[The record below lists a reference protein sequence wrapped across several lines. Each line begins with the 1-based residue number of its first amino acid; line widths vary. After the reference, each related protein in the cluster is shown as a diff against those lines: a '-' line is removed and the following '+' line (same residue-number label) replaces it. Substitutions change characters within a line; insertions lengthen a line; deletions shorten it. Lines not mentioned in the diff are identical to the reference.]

1 MAREKA
7 RAKDKEKANARVRAT
22 AADHVAAGPTA
33 RFPTDPIHHSSPGR
47 FARAVRVLSIKKLS
61 PRPPV
66 KHRVLSALILLATH
80 LSASAADPSDLVRLY
95 EDEILALDLYV
106 ALGKIH
112 PDIRPFQNIPRSE
125 AMHRETMAGILKA
138 EGIELPKPPEGK
150 RFVSEGLDET
160 FAKWLA
166 EGVKSEADACR
177 VGVRLEDHDIAELRK
192 AQAGFPKHKETL
204 AALEAASN
212 NHFRAFHRNL
222 KSRGGDYK
230 AEALPAADIQKIL
243 DGENDCGA
251 CGNVCGKPAPQPTPE
266 TSGNGAGR
274 GRRYRGGR

>member
-1 MAREKA
+1 M
-7 RAKDKEKANARVRAT
+7 
-22 AADHVAAGPTA
+22 
-33 RFPTDPIHHSSPGR
+33 
-47 FARAVRVLSIKKLS
+47 KL
-61 PRPPV
+61 P
-66 KHRVLSALILLATH
+66 VLSALILLAAH
-80 LSASAADPSDLVRLY
+80 LSASAADPADLVRLY
-95 EDEILALDLYV
+95 EDEILAHDLYV

-150 RFVSEGLDET
+150 RFVSEGLDEI
-160 FAKWLA
+160 FARWLA
-166 EGVKSEADACR
+166 EGLKSEADACR

-192 AQAGFPKHKETL
+192 AQSGFPKHKETL

-251 CGNVCGKPAPQPTPE
+251 CGNACGNPDSKPSPQGNPGGG
-266 TSGNGAGR
+266 SNGNG
-274 GRRYRGGR
+274 RRFRGGR

>member
-1 MAREKA
+1 MK
-7 RAKDKEKANARVRAT
+7 
-22 AADHVAAGPTA
+22 P
-33 RFPTDPIHHSSPGR
+33 
-47 FARAVRVLSIKKLS
+47 
-61 PRPPV
+61 
-66 KHRVLSALILLATH
+66 RVLSALCLFAFNLT
-80 LSASAADPSDLVRLY
+80 ASAGDPADLVRLY
-95 EDEILALDLYV
+95 EDEILAHDLYV

-112 PDIRPFQNIPRSE
+112 PEIRPFQNIPHSE
-125 AMHRETMAGILKA
+125 ASHRETMAGVLKA
-138 EGIELPKPPEGK
+138 EGIALPKPPEGK
-150 RFVSEGLDET
+150 RFVSEGLDEI

-192 AQAGFPKHKETL
+192 ARMEFSQHKDTL

-222 KSRGGDYK
+222 KSRGGEYK

-251 CGNVCGKPAPQPTPE
+251 CGNVCGKPAPEPTPE
-266 TSGNGAGR
+266 TSGNGGCK